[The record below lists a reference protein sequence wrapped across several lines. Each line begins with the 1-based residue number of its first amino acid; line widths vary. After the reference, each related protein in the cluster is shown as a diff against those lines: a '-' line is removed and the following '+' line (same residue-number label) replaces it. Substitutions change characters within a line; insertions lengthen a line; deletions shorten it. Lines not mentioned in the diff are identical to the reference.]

1 MSHILKHLKCRSNLQ
16 RHSSVPFLSAF
27 TQDIVSQHPSSSLGD
42 LHLIR
47 SSRNDISQPAAWHC
61 GSAKQQ
67 IQVVDFFFSCWHF
80 WKSWINAVFPL
91 GTVWTA
97 IFALIPVPLQN
108 QSYRTE
114 EVGHPHMKTPG
125 WKGMLWDLKISSLK
139 TLKSREMGHDT
150 FWPLCKVKEGKVT
163 QSTGICITD
172 SKLVPFKHFWPVSS
186 LLTPQR
192 FCLAFVLLL
201 RKSY

>member
-1 MSHILKHLKCRSNLQ
+1 MSFQ
-16 RHSSVPFLSAF
+16 SSKTFFVPFLSAF

-67 IQVVDFFFSCWHF
+67 IQVVDFFSCWHF
-80 WKSWINAVFPL
+80 WKSWINSVYPL
-91 GTVWTA
+91 DTVWVA
-97 IFALIPVPLQN
+97 IFTLIPVPLQD

-139 TLKSREMGHDT
+139 TKSREMGHVISILT
-150 FWPLCKVKEGKVT
+150 T
-163 QSTGICITD
+163 MQS
-172 SKLVPFKHFWPVSS
+172 KRK
-186 LLTPQR
+186 R
-192 FCLAFVLLL
+192 
-201 RKSY
+201 RKSNTTHWNLYNWF